1 VKAVQRRSV
10 SRRTRSPRDGGAS
23 LKFAAIDIGTNA
35 VRLLLSKVVEDDDR
49 TIFEKE
55 SFVRIPLRLGKDA
68 FLNGRI
74 SEEKTRSLV
83 ETMIGFRHLISAY
96 RAIDFEAY
104 ATSAMREAENKEE
117 VAQKV
122 RDRSGIDI
130 TIISGK
136 TEAEVIYANHIEERL
151 GPTRNYLYIDVG
163 GGSTELNLISCGKV
177 IASKSVNIGSLRM
190 LEGKVDES
198 QWQDMKTWLKRNT
211 AHLRPIYGIGMGGN
225 INKIFQLARIEEGR
239 PISYKVVLQLYKY
252 LSSFTLEE
260 RIAELGLR
268 PDRADVILLASEI
281 YLFVM
286 KWGKVKKMYVPMIGL
301 ADGIIHV
308 LYDRF
313 GNSGSQI
320 GNGLLNN
327 ARSVQ
332 Q

>member
-1 VKAVQRRSV
+1 M
-10 SRRTRSPRDGGAS
+10 S

-35 VRLLLSKVVEDDDR
+35 VRLLLSRVVEDDDR
-49 TIFEKE
+49 PIFEKE
-55 SFVRIPLRLGKDA
+55 SFVRIPLRLGEDA

-74 SEEKTRSLV
+74 SKEKTGSLV

-104 ATSAMREAENKEE
+104 ATSAMREAENREE
-117 VAQKV
+117 VAQEV

-130 TIISGK
+130 TIISGRM
-136 TEAEVIYANHIEERL
+136 EAEVIYANHIEEQL
-151 GPTRNYLYIDVG
+151 GQTRNYLYVDVG

-177 IASKSVNIGSLRM
+177 IASKSVNIGSMRM

-198 QWQDMKTWLKRNT
+198 QWQDMKTWLKGNT

-268 PDRADVILLASEI
+268 PDRADVILFASEI

-313 GNSGSQI
+313 GNSGSQT

-327 ARSVQ
+327 ARSLQ
-332 Q
+332 E